1 MLLVYVIGAPLTAFL
16 ILFKNRKNLDH
27 PEVVKYILL
36 LYQGLRHEVYY
47 WELINTIRKL
57 TLLWLY
63 VFIPDSYNIVKAL
76 IGVFILFVWS
86 MAQFRLKPFKIGI
99 ISTLGNIVYLIHIE
113 HREMLSTM
121 ITLYGGLIFVQG
133 NQLSG
138 LSIGFFV
145 LIVFINLRFILLW
158 TYWVVTVYKSKL
170 YIDMIRSWMKKTFW
184 IKVEQVWCLIYL
196 ISTNIGR
203 RGLLMI
209 QVKKPVNNSRTQ

>member
-1 MLLVYVIGAPLTAFL
+1 MLLVYVIGAPLAAFL
-16 ILFKNRKNLDH
+16 ILFKKRKNLDH
-27 PEVVKYILL
+27 PDVVKYILL

-47 WELINTIRKL
+47 WELINTGRIL
-57 TLLWLY
+57 VLLGLY

-86 MAQFRLKPFKIGI
+86 MAQYRLKPFKIGI
-99 ISTLGNIVYLIHIE
+99 ISTLGNIIDLIHIE

-158 TYWVVTVYKSKL
+158 VYCVVTVYKKFRIEITYYS
-170 YIDMIRSWMKKTFW
+170 
-184 IKVEQVWCLIYL
+184 
-196 ISTNIGR
+196 
-203 RGLLMI
+203 I
-209 QVKKPVNNSRTQ
+209 QD